1 LLVDC
6 GNGLFDVVSCILNV
20 ESLTSFTCFFVSF
33 GDSGLVRVVLEG
45 MRYYAY
51 VYGKRKV
58 YYSVFTIF
66 KYGLKE
72 FSLLPFPPVFLL

>member
-1 LLVDC
+1 MKGENRFFSTVL
-6 GNGLFDVVSCILNV
+6 CILNV
-20 ESLTSFTCFFVSF
+20 ESLTRFTCFFVSF
-33 GDSGLVRVVLEG
+33 GGSGLVRVILEG

-58 YYSVFTIF
+58 YYSVVTIF